1 MNMPK
6 YFCSGSP
13 LNSQL
18 FSSTY
23 RCVLLGGGRC
33 CKSLLSCWQMVGDII
48 ATSVSELGG
57 KNVIVL
63 YC

>member
-23 RCVLLGGGRC
+23 RCVLLGGGEMLQ
-33 CKSLLSCWQMVGDII
+33 KFIELLANGW
-48 ATSVSELGG
+48 
-57 KNVIVL
+57 
-63 YC
+63 

>member
-6 YFCSGSP
+6 YFCSCAP

-18 FSSTY
+18 FSSKY
-23 RCVLLGGGRC
+23 RYVLGGGEMDFA
-33 CKSLLSCWQMVGDII
+33 SSLSCWQMFGDII
-48 ATSVSELGG
+48 ATRVSELGG